1 MDVDRSIVVDVGA
14 ANGVIGAPPESGSGS
29 RPTGPEALKTRACA
43 NCARLK
49 MKCRWPES
57 GEGKG
62 DTGCI
67 RCDCGDCVL
76 VGLGEVS

>member
-14 ANGVIGAPPESGSGS
+14 INGVIGAPPESGSGS
-29 RPTGPEALKTRACA
+29 RPTGPEVPKTRACA

-57 GEGKG
+57 GAGKG
-62 DTGCI
+62 DAGCI
-67 RCDCGDCVL
+67 RCDCDDFVL
-76 VGLGEVS
+76 VESGEVS